1 MCYNL
6 LYDLMLKGNISYTVS
21 VLRTLYMYNSM
32 AETEIPYFET
42 EIAKESSPLAITLAK
57 HLHSIGAK
65 LYGAFWCSH
74 CHDQKEV
81 LPFMFYFQSIHIVC

>member
-1 MCYNL
+1 
-6 LYDLMLKGNISYTVS
+6 
-21 VLRTLYMYNSM
+21 MYNSM

-42 EIAKESSPLAITLAK
+42 GITKESSPLAITLAK

-74 CHDQKEV
+74 CYDQKEV
-81 LPFMFYFQSIHIVC
+81 LPFMFYCQPIHIVC